1 MGSFFS
7 VGFTAIHLDASK
19 TDDTK
24 VCVAGSVVRLFHVPT
39 LSHKPRYKRDEMMT
53 HCLASLLSIMQRVLV
68 VQVWHSDRVVK

>member
-24 VCVAGSVVRLFHVPT
+24 VCVAGSGSPFISSVKMTIRLNLICMLLNDGNNSFHYTVTVPY
-39 LSHKPRYKRDEMMT
+39 LHNQYKLHYT
-53 HCLASLLSIMQRVLV
+53 
-68 VQVWHSDRVVK
+68 